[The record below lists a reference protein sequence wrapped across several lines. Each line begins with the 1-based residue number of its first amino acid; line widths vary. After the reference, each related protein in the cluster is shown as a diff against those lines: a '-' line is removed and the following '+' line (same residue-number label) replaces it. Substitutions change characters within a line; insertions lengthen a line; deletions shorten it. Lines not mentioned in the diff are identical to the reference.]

1 MCKEIEVF
9 FSVCLGA
16 PELRCRA
23 TPQPVLLRT
32 VFTVQNTEVD
42 TFSSEPLLNFIV
54 VENIVIIMNK
64 TILLLFMFML
74 YDLTRHRCRS

>member
-1 MCKEIEVF
+1 M
-9 FSVCLGA
+9 CLGA
-16 PELRCRA
+16 PELRCSA

-74 YDLTRHRCRS
+74 YALTRQRCRN

>member
-1 MCKEIEVF
+1 M
-9 FSVCLGA
+9 CLGA
-16 PELRCRA
+16 PELRCCA

-64 TILLLFMFML
+64 TILLLFMFMS
-74 YDLTRHRCRS
+74 YDLTGHRTELTNL